1 MSTVLITGI
10 NGFIGSQI
18 AEKMLAEGFKVRGL
32 VRKTSDLKFIEN
44 FDIELF
50 YGDITQPET
59 LDEPTNGADI
69 VIHAAAFAS
78 DWGPWEKFRKINV
91 EGTMNIA
98 RAAHKNGV
106 KRFVLIST
114 VAMYGF
120 GKLDVKESDPK
131 ADTIFHY
138 NESKKLAEKE
148 VFAFAKEVGMPI
160 TAIKP
165 GNVYGVRDH
174 TFMEKY
180 LDAMLDGKAAY
191 INNGQS
197 KTCPTYHEHLVQAI
211 HLACVKDEALGE
223 SFFITDGRDI
233 NWKQFTD
240 AFADELGIK
249 RPKTSVPFWLGYT
262 VAYLMEMVYKLF
274 GIKNAPLLTRYRI
287 SNGGKNY
294 TFSIDKAKEKLGYNP
309 DVPFETAVKRTVEW
323 YKNRNKQN

>member
-18 AEKMLAEGFKVRGL
+18 AEKMLAEGYKVRGL

-44 FDIELF
+44 FDIELY

-59 LDEPTNGADI
+59 LDEPANGTDI

-78 DWGPWEKFRKINV
+78 DWGPWEKFRKINID
-91 EGTMNIA
+91 GTMNIA

-148 VFAFAKEVGMPI
+148 VFAFANEVGMPI

-191 INNGQS
+191 INKGQS

-211 HLACVKDEALGE
+211 HLACEKDEALGE

-249 RPKTSVPFWLGYT
+249 RPRTSVPFWLGYT
-262 VAYLMEMVYKLF
+262 VAYLMEMIYKLF

-309 DVPFETAVKRTVEW
+309 NVPFETAVKRTVEW